1 MSTSFILNYRKS
13 KESYSPSDELIINLR
28 YYSNGINDG
37 RLLNI
42 STGVK
47 CKIKDWKTNYKKTTQ
62 KEPIKKTDKDYKKKN
77 LILKQKESEL
87 ITIISQ
93 INWDDKIPTVD
104 LVKSLIRKGN
114 NQKKVNSTVEI
125 HFLVLFDLFHK
136 YKNSLSI
143 LTENT
148 KRTINGSI
156 NDIKRFTKE
165 YQNKNKI
172 NLLVSD
178 IDDEWMWEFIKDC
191 DERGLQSS
199 TIKKRFSV
207 LSEFGKW
214 CNKEHKVM
222 YFISPPKNFRVKTEK
237 EIIFLN
243 REEVNKLIDF
253 NGFEIDNSEHKKLLT
268 YNHQEI
274 EYIVDKV
281 ETKRNNGIVKYTS
294 FEVYKDMLLFLC
306 GTGMRFGDMVRL
318 RIDDYEF
325 RDGNRTEG
333 SFSFIMEKTSR
344 KVVIPIEGYVHQI
357 WKKYSRGKKYRQGY
371 FVFPRTKFGNPI
383 SNQKFNQHIKEIC
396 EIVGLK
402 RWVRKPKYNLQGKV
416 IIGSDEQVPLYDLV
430 SSHIGRRTFI
440 REHIEIGTPP
450 RKIMKMTGHSSQDVF
465 DGYYEILNKDVHGIN
480 RKIYQITTTE
490 ELKVNSNSEKTKVE
504 EELLKLKSLFDKGL
518 IPEKL
523 YLEKVSNLI

>member
-148 KRTINGSI
+148 KRTLNGSI

-178 IDDEWMWEFIKDC
+178 IDDEWMWEFINDC

-199 TIKKRFSV
+199 TEKK
-207 LSEFGKW
+207 EFLA
-214 CNKEHKVM
+214 
-222 YFISPPKNFRVKTEK
+222 S
-237 EIIFLN
+237 
-243 REEVNKLIDF
+243 
-253 NGFEIDNSEHKKLLT
+253 
-268 YNHQEI
+268 
-274 EYIVDKV
+274 
-281 ETKRNNGIVKYTS
+281 
-294 FEVYKDMLLFLC
+294 
-306 GTGMRFGDMVRL
+306 
-318 RIDDYEF
+318 
-325 RDGNRTEG
+325 
-333 SFSFIMEKTSR
+333 
-344 KVVIPIEGYVHQI
+344 
-357 WKKYSRGKKYRQGY
+357 
-371 FVFPRTKFGNPI
+371 
-383 SNQKFNQHIKEIC
+383 
-396 EIVGLK
+396 
-402 RWVRKPKYNLQGKV
+402 
-416 IIGSDEQVPLYDLV
+416 
-430 SSHIGRRTFI
+430 
-440 REHIEIGTPP
+440 
-450 RKIMKMTGHSSQDVF
+450 
-465 DGYYEILNKDVHGIN
+465 
-480 RKIYQITTTE
+480 
-490 ELKVNSNSEKTKVE
+490 
-504 EELLKLKSLFDKGL
+504 
-518 IPEKL
+518 
-523 YLEKVSNLI
+523 